1 MTFNRSGVVISVD
14 KIDGFGKMPGLYVGS
29 KNNLVKV
36 ASFGNDMK
44 AELFC
49 KYLEFVTCITDEP
62 PKEDNLC

>member
-29 KNNLVKV
+29 KYKLVKV

-49 KYLEFVTCITDEP
+49 KYLEFISGITDEP
-62 PKEDNLC
+62 PKEENDG

>member
-14 KIDGFGKMPGLYVGS
+14 KIDGLGKMPGLYVGS

-49 KYLEFVTCITDEP
+49 KYLEFVTGITDEP
-62 PKEDNLC
+62 PKEDA